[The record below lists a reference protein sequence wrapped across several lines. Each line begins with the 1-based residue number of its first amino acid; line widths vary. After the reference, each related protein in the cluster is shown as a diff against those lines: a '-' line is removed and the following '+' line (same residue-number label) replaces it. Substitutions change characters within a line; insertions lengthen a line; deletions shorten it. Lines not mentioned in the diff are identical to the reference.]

1 MNVSK
6 LSEKYYYYSEPIGY
20 GSFSII
26 YKGYNTHSHNLI
38 AVKQITKII
47 DKRYF
52 NNEVELMKKLNHPNI
67 LKLYDVIN
75 LFVDAIASLVIS
87 ILLSSFG

>member
-6 LSEKYYYYSEPIGY
+6 LNEKYYYYNEPIGY

-26 YKGYNTHSHNLI
+26 YKGYNTHSDNLI
-38 AVKQITKII
+38 AIKQITKII

-52 NNEVELMKKLNHPNI
+52 NNEVDLMKNLNHPNI
-67 LKLYDVIN
+67 LKLYDVIKKKKYN
-75 LFVDAIASLVIS
+75 IS
-87 ILLSSFG
+87 YFRIL

>member
-6 LSEKYYYYSEPIGY
+6 LSEQYYYYQQPIGY

-52 NNEVELMKKLNHPNI
+52 NN
-67 LKLYDVIN
+67 Y
-75 LFVDAIASLVIS
+75 
-87 ILLSSFG
+87 